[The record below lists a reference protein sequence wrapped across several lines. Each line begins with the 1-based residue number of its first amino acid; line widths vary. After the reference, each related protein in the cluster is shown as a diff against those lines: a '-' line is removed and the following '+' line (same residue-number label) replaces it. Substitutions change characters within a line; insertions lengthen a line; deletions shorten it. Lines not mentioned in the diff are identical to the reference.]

1 MFHEI
6 LDDYVM
12 DVKNL
17 FNMFNID
24 KTPQQIKAMADGT
37 EIPDV
42 SNNSVD
48 NDAELED
55 DDETFSAEEESDVSK
70 ANADDVEVSEI
81 DDLIKTWNK

>member
-81 DDLIKTWNK
+81 DDLIKIWNK